1 MSEGVSDS
9 LKDALAERIKSPVW
23 GYIAISWFGFNWKN
37 LAVLF
42 MSKETVQERINHII
56 TQENYLLY
64 GYTIPILIGLGLA
77 VISPYGQLILSY
89 LHKWGDGLHRK
100 NLSDRKSSRY
110 QESIQLSDLKVKA
123 DRAEK
128 RQNIIEDA
136 LDKAEEE
143 KGKRETLKTKE
154 LESERDLLVAKI
166 DSLKLSANETQKIL
180 DVYRSDVIK
189 YHYKIA
195 RLLNLTNQVL
205 EVKNEFDLASFASNA
220 REIVSDIDLERA
232 MLSYKMEAEG
242 NMSEKEFERYV
253 EILGEDMSEYNK
265 NKRNKEAASE
275 LAND

>member
-1 MSEGVSDS
+1 MSDGLSDS

-42 MSKETVQERINHII
+42 MSKETVQDRINHII
-56 TQENYLLY
+56 EPEGYFLY
-64 GYTIPILIGLGLA
+64 GYILPILIGLGLA

-100 NLSDRKSSRY
+100 NLAYRKASRY
-110 QESIQLSDLKVKA
+110 QENIQLSDLKVKA

-136 LDKAEEE
+136 QDIVEEE
-143 KGKRETLKTKE
+143 KGKRELLKTKE

-166 DSLKLSANETQKIL
+166 DSLKLSSNETQKIL
-180 DVYRSDVIK
+180 DVYKSDIIK
-189 YHYKIA
+189 AHYKIA
-195 RLLNLTNQVL
+195 RLLNLTNQAL
-205 EVKNEFDLASFASNA
+205 EVKDEFDLANFASNA

-232 MLSYKMEAEG
+232 ILNYKMEAEG
-242 NMSEKEFERYV
+242 NMSDKEFERYM
-253 EILGEDMSEYNK
+253 EILNADVSEYNK
-265 NKRNKEAASE
+265 NKANKEAVSE